1 MSPTPIGAPV
11 TKELSWTDE
20 RLVKECSEG
29 NEAAWSALVEKY
41 KGLIFS
47 IPIKQGF
54 SQEDAGEIFQAVCFD
69 LLSELPRLREA
80 KALPKWLMQ
89 NAAHKCF
96 HWKRRTARFLA
107 SDDADL
113 AATLRD
119 PADAADALIQEVEE
133 EQMLREAIAKLTPR
147 CAELVRMLFFDTP
160 ARPYE
165 EIAMKLGLATGSIGF
180 VRGRCLDRL
189 RKALEAAGFK

>member
-1 MSPTPIGAPV
+1 MSPTPTGAV
-11 TKELSWTDE
+11 AARELSWTDE

-69 LLSELPRLREA
+69 LLSELPRLRA
-80 KALPKWLMQ
+80 PKALPKWLMQ

-96 HWKRRTARFLA
+96 HWKRRGARFLV

-133 EQMLREAIAKLTPR
+133 EQMLREAVAKLTPR
-147 CAELVRMLFFDTP
+147 CMELVRMLFFETP

-165 EIAMKLGLATGSIGF
+165 EIARNLGLATGSIGF